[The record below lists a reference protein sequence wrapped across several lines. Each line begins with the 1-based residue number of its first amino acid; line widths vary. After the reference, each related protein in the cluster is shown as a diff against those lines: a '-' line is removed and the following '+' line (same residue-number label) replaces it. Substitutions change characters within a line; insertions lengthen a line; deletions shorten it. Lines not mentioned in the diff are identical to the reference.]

1 MLLACIA
8 VCMSNMSFSLHGFSV
23 HVPCQTHPFSQPSSI
38 LSPQNNL
45 FNVFNP
51 HPPLDITFRPL
62 LLFLAFVFLSFFFF
76 FNSRWTFPFSSFD
89 LVHKAFERC
98 FLYSVPL
105 SGRLRGLGSLPV
117 GERGTV
123 RGSQYTNTKQYPIVH
138 PPFCFLQWEASS
150 IKDIQWFWGP
160 ERSFDRAGTK
170 LTDVIPL

>member
-1 MLLACIA
+1 MALVFMFHAKLTP
-8 VCMSNMSFSLHGFSV
+8 SLSLHRFSLHKTTFLTFLI
-23 HVPCQTHPFSQPSSI
+23 PI
-38 LSPQNNL
+38 
-45 FNVFNP
+45 
-51 HPPLDITFRPL
+51 PLWT
-62 LLFLAFVFLSFFFF
+62 LLFALSAFISGLCLSFS

-123 RGSQYTNTKQYPIVH
+123 RGCQYTNTKQYPIVH